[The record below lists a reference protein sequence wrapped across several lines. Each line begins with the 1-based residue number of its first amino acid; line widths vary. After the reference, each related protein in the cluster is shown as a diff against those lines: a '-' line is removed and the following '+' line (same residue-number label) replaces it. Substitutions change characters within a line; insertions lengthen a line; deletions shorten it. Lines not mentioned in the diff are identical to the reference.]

1 MDKRNE
7 RNERNERNLSLKIVL
22 LTTAFCVFCAF
33 SSLAFSFL
41 KDIKSTQYEQRQA
54 QFQKTDSMKEIAKNE
69 FERIGSVDQSYV
81 YTYKD
86 FDSGI
91 TRDSVH
97 ILKNLTL
104 VFVSNNESF
113 ALDREIHLIKP
124 GASVWKGEKDG
135 VNYLC
140 VGDEII
146 SCSTVNQISVESA
159 Y

>member
-1 MDKRNE
+1 MDK

-22 LTTAFCVFCAF
+22 LVTVFCAF
-33 SSLAFSFL
+33 SALGFSFF
-41 KDIKSTQYEQRQA
+41 KDVKTAQYEQRQA

-69 FERIGSVDQSYV
+69 FERIGAVEQSYV

-97 ILKNLTL
+97 IVRNLTL
-104 VFVSNNESF
+104 VLVSNNESF

-124 GASVWKGEKDG
+124 GASVWKGEKNG

-146 SCSTVNQISVESA
+146 SCSTVNKILVESA

>member
-1 MDKRNE
+1 MDK

-41 KDIKSTQYEQRQA
+41 KDIKSTQYEQMQA
-54 QFQKTDSMKEIAKNE
+54 QVQKTDSMKEIAKNE

-86 FDSGI
+86 FDSGV

-124 GASVWKGEKDG
+124 GASVWKGSKEGID
-135 VNYLC
+135 YLC
-140 VGDEII
+140 VGDKNVV
-146 SCSTVNQISVESA
+146 CSTLNPKDLMFA

>member
-7 RNERNERNLSLKIVL
+7 RNLSLRIVL
-22 LTTAFCVFCAF
+22 LVTAFCAF
-33 SSLAFSFL
+33 SALGFSFF
-41 KDIKSTQYEQRQA
+41 KDVKTAQYEQRQA
-54 QFQKTDSMKEIAKNE
+54 QFQKTDSMKEIAKKE
-69 FERIGSVDQSYV
+69 FERIGTVEQSYV

-86 FDSGI
+86 FDAGI

-140 VGDEII
+140 LGDEII
-146 SCSTVNQISVESA
+146 SCSTVNKILVESA

>member
-1 MDKRNE
+1 MDK

-22 LTTAFCVFCAF
+22 LVTAFCVFCAF

-41 KDIKSTQYEQRQA
+41 KDIKSTQYEQMQA

-69 FERIGSVDQSYV
+69 FERIGSVEQSYV

-86 FDSGI
+86 FDAGI

-140 VGDEII
+140 LGDEII
-146 SCSTVNQISVESA
+146 SCSTVNKILVESA

>member
-7 RNERNERNLSLKIVL
+7 RNERNLSLRIVL
-22 LTTAFCVFCAF
+22 LVTAFCAF
-33 SSLAFSFL
+33 SALGFSFF
-41 KDIKSTQYEQRQA
+41 KDVKTAQYEQRQA

-69 FERIGSVDQSYV
+69 FERIGSVEQSYV

-97 ILKNLTL
+97 IVRNLTL
-104 VFVSNNESF
+104 VLVSNNESF

-146 SCSTVNQISVESA
+146 SCSTVNKILVESA

>member
-7 RNERNERNLSLKIVL
+7 RNERNLSLRIVL
-22 LTTAFCVFCAF
+22 LVTAFCAF
-33 SSLAFSFL
+33 SALGFSFF
-41 KDIKSTQYEQRQA
+41 KDVKTAQYEQRQA
-54 QFQKTDSMKEIAKNE
+54 QFQKTDSMKEIAKKE
-69 FERIGSVDQSYV
+69 FERIGTVEQSYV

-140 VGDEII
+140 LGDEII
-146 SCSTVNQISVESA
+146 SCSTVNKILVESA

>member
-7 RNERNERNLSLKIVL
+7 RNERNLSLRIVL
-22 LTTAFCVFCAF
+22 LVTAFCAF
-33 SSLAFSFL
+33 SALGFSFF
-41 KDIKSTQYEQRQA
+41 KDVKTAQYEQRQA

-69 FERIGSVDQSYV
+69 FERIGTVEQSYV

-97 ILKNLTL
+97 IVRNLTL
-104 VFVSNNESF
+104 VLVSNNKSF
-113 ALDREIHLIKP
+113 ALDREIPLIKP
-124 GASVWKGEKDG
+124 GSSVWKGTKEGID
-135 VNYLC
+135 YLC
-140 VGDEII
+140 VGDKNVV
-146 SCSTVNQISVESA
+146 CSTLNPKDLMFA